1 MVGSVRCP
9 DVEREEIVNACGVDD
24 FHDGANVIRTACV
37 VGMAKA
43 RSVLEPFIQQL
54 GYRLTHILRRMLPV
68 SMYLQQKDGAPSRL
82 PASVVSACLCAHA
95 SVLSVCQ
102 CSLCM
107 PVFSLHASFLSAH
120 CHGLRLESTSAGCVH
135 ESTSAVAMRADGCPL
150 PS

>member
-1 MVGSVRCP
+1 MGSVRCP

-82 PASVVSACLCAHA
+82 PAR
-95 SVLSVCQ
+95 VLSACQ
-102 CSLCM
+102 CSLCI
-107 PVFSLHASFLSAH
+107 PVFSLHARGILSRVLSLH
-120 CHGLRLESTSAGCVH
+120 ICVF
-135 ESTSAVAMRADGCPL
+135 SVAMRADGCHL